1 MQVHVRPVLIATHLE
16 QSIDLA
22 DQKQGAINKNDLA
35 VFIRLMQGSSSA
47 PSRALKDLIVF
58 RVPVVCQW
66 MNLM

>member
-35 VFIRLMQGSSSA
+35 VFIRLMQGSS
-47 PSRALKDLIVF
+47 RALKALIVF
-58 RVPVVCQW
+58 KVPVVVCQS